1 MNAPRILYRH
11 PEGMGSIVAD
21 PAHLRLIV
29 SSADEESTVTVS
41 IGPDGLRA
49 LADKLRELADSM
61 GGAQ

>member
-11 PEGMGSIVAD
+11 PEGRGVIVAD

-41 IGPDGLRA
+41 IGPAGLRA
-49 LADKLRELADSM
+49 PVERRER
-61 GGAQ
+61 GERAQ